1 MNNQYETE
9 TPPSEWTTAEV
20 QEKVARRHLKGETV
34 KKTYRVMVVQHE
46 DGTWELAES
55 EKLTTNFAKYK
66 KTRQGKWRK
75 LDKRRFSKEVMNTV
89 GFYKTR

>member
-1 MNNQYETE
+1 MNNPLTL
-9 TPPSEWTTAEV
+9 PSTLSEA
-20 QEKVARRHLKGETV
+20 KVTRKRSNGETV
-34 KKTYRVMVVQHE
+34 RKTYRVLVVQHE

-55 EKLTTNFAKYK
+55 EKLTTNFPEYK

-89 GFYKTR
+89 EYYKTR